1 MTQPQKDMT
10 EKEKAAAGLM
20 YNPNTDAELIA
31 ERDAAKTLLQKYNN
45 LAPSEKDA
53 RREIL
58 KKLLG
63 ETGENFIIEQP
74 FYCDYG
80 YNISIGEN
88 FYANFGLSILDAAKV
103 TFGKNAFIGPN
114 VGIYAAGHPLDA
126 KERNTLIEY
135 AKPIAIG
142 DNVWIGGDVTIVPG
156 VSIGDNCVIGAG
168 SVVTKDIPPNTLA
181 AGNPCRPI
189 KKI

>member
-45 LAPSEKDA
+45 LVPSEKGA

-168 SVVTKDIPPNTLA
+168 SVVTKDVPPNTLA

>member
-45 LAPSEKDA
+45 LAPSGKDA

-168 SVVTKDIPPNTLA
+168 SVVTQDVPPNTLA

>member
-45 LAPSEKDA
+45 LAPSGKDA

-168 SVVTKDIPPNTLA
+168 SVVTKDVPPNTLA